1 MPPWRSIAREPLVH
15 FVALGALIF
24 AIDAWRADAPVEPP
38 AVAPRPEPAAPTGS
52 RKIVVDAAQREKSRV
67 DAERRLGRAPTPAE
81 VDAELERWIDE
92 EVLYREALARGLDRD
107 DPVIHQRIAARMAYV
122 LEQAIVVP
130 EPSEAELRAYF
141 EQHAARW
148 AAPDR
153 VDFTHVFVAGTDAA
167 AAARAAE
174 LERQLASGQPPD
186 RLGDVFSGG
195 RRYRGRKL
203 ADLALAF
210 GDEFVDGLAAQPLG
224 TWHRRR
230 SKHGWHVVRVD
241 RADAGRA
248 ADFAAVRLDVRQAWL
263 AERRAKATSDA
274 TRELRARW
282 EIVKR

>member
-1 MPPWRSIAREPLVH
+1 MSWKSIAREPLVH
-15 FVALGALIF
+15 FVAIGAVIF
-24 AIDAWRADAPVEPP
+24 AIDAWRADAPAPPP
-38 AVAPRPEPAAPTGS
+38 APPPPATRATPTDP
-52 RKIVVDAAQREKSRV
+52 IAVDAAQRERSRA

-81 VDAELERWIDE
+81 VEAELERWIDE

-107 DPVIHQRIAARMAYV
+107 DPLIRQRIAARMGYV

-130 EPSEAELRAYF
+130 DPTEAELRAYF
-141 EQHAARW
+141 EHHAARW

-153 VDFTHVFVAGTDAA
+153 VDFTHVFVAGDDV
-167 AAARAAE
+167 ARAEA
-174 LERQLASGQPPD
+174 LERQLAGGQPPD
-186 RLGDVFSGG
+186 RLGDVFPGG

-224 TWHRRR
+224 TWKRRR

-241 RADAGRA
+241 RADEGGA
-248 ADFAAVRLDVRQAWL
+248 ANFTKVQLDVRQAWL
-263 AERRAKATSDA
+263 AERRAKALADA